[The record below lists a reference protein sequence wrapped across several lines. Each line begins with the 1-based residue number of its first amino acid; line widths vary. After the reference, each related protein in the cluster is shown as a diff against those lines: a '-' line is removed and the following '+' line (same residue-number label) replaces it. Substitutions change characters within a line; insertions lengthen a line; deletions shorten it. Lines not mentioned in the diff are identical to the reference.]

1 MSNEG
6 LNSVNNILTDVVK
19 DQVKESAQ
27 AGNHHHMIS
36 DEVKGT
42 SQDPSP
48 NLVRPIS
55 IAALIFGA
63 IVAILLAMQ
72 PQIDPY
78 TQTVLSLTGDAA
90 NGRSIF
96 VMNCADC
103 HGQWAGGKVGPSLH
117 SVSGRLSRVEMIHQ
131 VVSGETPPMPMF
143 QPKPQEMAD
152 LLKYLEKL

>member
-1 MSNEG
+1 VSNEG

-19 DQVKESAQ
+19 DVVKESVQ
-27 AGNHHHMIS
+27 ADDHHIIP
-36 DEVKGT
+36 DEITGT
-42 SQDPSP
+42 SQAPSP

-55 IAALIFGA
+55 IAALIFGVIMA
-63 IVAILLAMQ
+63 MLLAMQ
-72 PQIDPY
+72 PEIDPY
-78 TQTVLSLTGDAA
+78 TQTVLSLTGDASK
-90 NGRSIF
+90 GRSIF
-96 VMNCADC
+96 LMNCADC

-117 SVSGRLSRVEMIHQ
+117 NVSGRLSRVKMIHQ